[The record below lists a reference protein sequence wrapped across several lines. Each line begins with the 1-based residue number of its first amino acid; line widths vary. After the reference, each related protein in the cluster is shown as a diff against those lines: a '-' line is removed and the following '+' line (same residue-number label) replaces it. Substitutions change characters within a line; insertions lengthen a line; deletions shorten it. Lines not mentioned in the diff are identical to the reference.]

1 MDKPTK
7 YRRLLRLVR
16 KYGIYEDRR
25 RAKGSERLWV
35 KEYPDGTKR
44 SIPVTCH
51 GENYVISAGFD
62 TQATQP
68 KGLIKAIRRR
78 FSITEKDGISDKEFY
93 SNK

>member
-7 YRRLLRLVR
+7 YRELLKLVN
-16 KYGIYEDRR
+16 KYGIYEDRK

-51 GENYVISAGFD
+51 GENYVIGM
-62 TQATQP
+62 
-68 KGLIKAIRRR
+68 GLVKAIRRR
-78 FSITEKDGISDKEFY
+78 FALTEQDGILDEDFY
-93 SNK
+93 SK

>member
-7 YRRLLRLVR
+7 YRELLRLVR
-16 KYGIYEDRR
+16 GYGIYEDKR

-51 GENYVISAGFD
+51 SENYVISV
-62 TQATQP
+62 
-68 KGLIKAIRRR
+68 GLIKAIRRR
-78 FSITEKDGISDKEFY
+78 FSLTEKDGILDEEFY
-93 SNK
+93 SK